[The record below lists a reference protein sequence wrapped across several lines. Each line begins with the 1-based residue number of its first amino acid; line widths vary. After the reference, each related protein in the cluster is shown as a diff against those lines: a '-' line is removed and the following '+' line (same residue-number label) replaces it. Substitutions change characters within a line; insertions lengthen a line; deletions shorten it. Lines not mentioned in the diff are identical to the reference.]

1 MAKTIGIKEVSK
13 TELPIL
19 RQLML
24 QTSLEKFQYNYTE
37 EELSDYF
44 KEEFDLAKLDLELTN
59 PETEIDFL
67 MLNGQAI
74 GYLKINWGSAQTKK
88 MAGNTIEI
96 QRFSIL
102 KDFQGQGLE
111 DFLFQY
117 AIDMVTASDYD
128 WIWVEVLE
136 TDVNR
141 QEFYSKNGFVLFD
154 QGLLTIADKKHI
166 NYLMKKHL
174 R

>member
-1 MAKTIGIKEVSK
+1 
-13 TELPIL
+13 
-19 RQLML
+19 LML

-74 GYLKINWGSAQTKK
+74 GYLKINWGSALTKK

-96 QRFSIL
+96 QRFS
-102 KDFQGQGLE
+102 
-111 DFLFQY
+111 
-117 AIDMVTASDYD
+117 
-128 WIWVEVLE
+128 
-136 TDVNR
+136 
-141 QEFYSKNGFVLFD
+141 
-154 QGLLTIADKKHI
+154 
-166 NYLMKKHL
+166 
-174 R
+174 